1 MPTLAALWAAIG
13 DAIRHG
19 IAWWLDE
26 LSALIPRRFT
36 NRPENAAV
44 VLELAMREA
53 ELVLAAHGNAP
64 AARITL
70 GGPDPQ
76 QDRQRVQAAFRHR
89 HVRRVVVRLDPSLV
103 LDASVTLPL
112 AAERSLRKILLH
124 QLDRLVPLPAD
135 AVEFQHVITDRSTAN
150 KTIGVRLVVAA
161 RASIDRAVA
170 LLRSVGLNP
179 SVVIA
184 PSGLAGDDATVTLWR
199 ANQEQMSAP
208 AVRWLLHGLIAVSVV
223 LFASAYVTYV
233 FRLNDYRDQLQ
244 QDVAAATKASTAA
257 RTLIAQTEQTEG
269 ALAILLQRQ
278 REMDP
283 LMLLDLLTKLV
294 PDDAWISQLSV
305 RGRNVEL
312 IGYAPNVSNVISRIE
327 GHDIFY
333 DPKFRSPITMSPD
346 GKGERFDVSFDVW
359 IDDKP

>member
-1 MPTLAALWAAIG
+1 MPTLSALWAG
-13 DAIRHG
+13 FVDAVRQCV
-19 IAWWLDE
+19 AWWFDE
-26 LSALIPRRFT
+26 LAELVPRRFA
-36 NRPENAAV
+36 NRPENASAI
-44 VLELAMREA
+44 LDLAPRQAMLA
-53 ELVLAAHGNAP
+53 LAAHGGMSAV
-64 AARITL
+64 RIPL
-70 GGPDPQ
+70 DGPDSQP
-76 QDRQRVQAAFRHR
+76 DRQRVQAAISRR
-89 HVRRVVVRLDPSLV
+89 AARRVVVRLDPSLV
-103 LDASVTLPL
+103 LDASVTLPM

-124 QLDRLVPLPAD
+124 QLDRLVPMPAD
-135 AVEFQHVITDRSTAN
+135 AVEFRHVITERSAAN
-150 KTIGVRLVVAA
+150 KTISVRLIVAT

-208 AVRWLLHGLIAVSVV
+208 AVRWLLHGLVAASAV
-223 LFASAYVTYV
+223 LFALAYGTYMY
-233 FRLNDYRDQLQ
+233 RLNVYRDQLQ
-244 QDVAAATKASTAA
+244 QDVAAATKASAAA
-257 RTLIAQTEQTEG
+257 RTLVAQTEQTEG

-283 LMLLDLLTKLV
+283 LMLLDQLTKLV

-312 IGYAPNVSNVISRIE
+312 IGYAPSVSDVISRIE
-327 GHDIFY
+327 NHDIFY

-359 IDDKP
+359 VEDKP